1 MIERVKITKG
11 SDLFYRINRGLFSN
25 EVPSIRL
32 LSLVLHPREEASL
45 LPAPLES
52 KERVWAANINVARDN
67 CEVDCSRKGGFRS
80 AIGQTRGPRAR

>member
-11 SDLFYRINRGLFSN
+11 SVLSLFSN
-25 EVPSIRL
+25 EVPS
-32 LSLVLHPREEASL
+32 LSLVVHRREEANSPPPPSL
-45 LPAPLES
+45 SAPLES
-52 KERVWAANINVARDN
+52 KERAMVWAANINVARDN

>member
-67 CEVDCSRKGGFRS
+67 CEVDCNRKGGFRS